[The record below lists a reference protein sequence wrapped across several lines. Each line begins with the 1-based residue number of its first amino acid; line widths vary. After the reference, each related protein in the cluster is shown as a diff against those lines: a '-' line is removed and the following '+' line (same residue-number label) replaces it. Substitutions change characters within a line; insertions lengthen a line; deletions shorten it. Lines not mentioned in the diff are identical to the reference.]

1 MVGPVRFAW
10 LRRCSSAA
18 SVHRLC
24 PDYNGG
30 YPESSSEFQRHLHNW
45 RAFTW
50 SQSRQM
56 TPSSTLCHQIPPPP
70 KAQLLDGAIKH
81 ADIRLDSVHHAASGT
96 RKVTARFYVPDS
108 RVRASLNVKN
118 RSRRLH
124 YKLSVAAEGW
134 RCPHPSVAAG
144 ARRTLCPAPPAQ
156 LERHGKF
163 QPPTP
168 PCCPSAEP
176 NVGVARHRRVGWAS
190 PLHHIAPQLV

>member
-24 PDYNGG
+24 PDCNDAI
-30 YPESSSEFQRHLHNW
+30 SREFQRVPAPSAQLARLHLVTIATNHPQLD
-45 RAFTW
+45 
-50 SQSRQM
+50 SL
-56 TPSSTLCHQIPPPP
+56 PPDPPPP
-70 KAQLLDGAIKH
+70 KAQLLGGAIKH
-81 ADIRLDSVHHAASGT
+81 AGIRLDSVHHAASGT

-144 ARRTLCPAPPAQ
+144 ARRTLCPVPPAQ

-176 NVGVARHRRVGWAS
+176 NVGVARHRRAGWAS

>member
-1 MVGPVRFAW
+1 MLPWYTGCVLAITTR
-10 LRRCSSAA
+10 
-18 SVHRLC
+18 
-24 PDYNGG
+24 

-108 RVRASLNVKN
+108 RVRASFVAKIAQGA
-118 RSRRLH
+118 STISF
-124 YKLSVAAEGW
+124 LSWLRGGGAHTPASPQG
-134 RCPHPSVAAG
+134 RAG
-144 ARRTLCPAPPAQ
+144 
-156 LERHGKF
+156 
-163 QPPTP
+163 
-168 PCCPSAEP
+168 PSAMP
-176 NVGVARHRRVGWAS
+176 LQPSSSRMAS
-190 PLHHIAPQLV
+190 FSRQLHHAAPRRNPTSAWPATAVPGGQALSTT